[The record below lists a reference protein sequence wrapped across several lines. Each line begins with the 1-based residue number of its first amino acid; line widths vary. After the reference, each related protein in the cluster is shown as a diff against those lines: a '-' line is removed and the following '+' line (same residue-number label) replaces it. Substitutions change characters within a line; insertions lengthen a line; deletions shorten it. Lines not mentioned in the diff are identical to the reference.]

1 MDWTR
6 DMGFALVNVYKNKEV
21 LWNPQHCEYH
31 QKNKRNDSW
40 QEVADELS
48 AIIKKPVP
56 ALECKRKMDT
66 FLSSFRRERV
76 KKRKISETTE
86 GDSDRSHGATWFL
99 FDALSFLIDK
109 EVRRPPK
116 NSVSNRDENNT
127 NPPPSKVNRRQSDD
141 ERNEKFSKTME
152 TPNEDECY
160 SYGMFIANKL
170 KYYSAHTRSAVQHAM
185 SNVLFKA
192 DMGYYNQSSL
202 VSVNTQTEPST
213 IECIWLQQG
222 ENNQQEEEFK
232 NEAISDVENESEI
245 FN

>member
-1 MDWTR
+1 
-6 DMGFALVNVYKNKEV
+6 MGFALVNVYKKKEV

-48 AIIKKPVP
+48 AIIQKPVP

-109 EVRRPPK
+109 EVIRRPPK
-116 NSVSNRDENNT
+116 NPVSNRDEPNA
-127 NPPPSKVNRRQSDD
+127 NPPLSKVSGSKQSEDD
-141 ERNEKFSKTME
+141 RTEKLLKSVK

-160 SYGMFIANKL
+160 SYGMFVANKL
-170 KYYSAHTRSAVQHAM
+170 KRYSAHTRSAVQHAM
-185 SNVLFKA
+185 SNILYNA
-192 DMGYYNQSSL
+192 DMGHYNQSSS
-202 VSVNTQTEPST
+202 VSVNTQTEPNPM
-213 IECIWLQQG
+213 ECIWLQQD
-222 ENNQQEEEFK
+222 ENEFK
-232 NEAISDVENESEI
+232 NEAISDVENEGEI

>member
-86 GDSDRSHGATWFL
+86 GDSDKSHGATWFL

-127 NPPPSKVNRRQSDD
+127 NPPPSKISRRQSDD

-170 KYYSAHTRSAVQHAM
+170 KFYSAHTRSAVQHAM
-185 SNVLFKA
+185 SNILFKA
-192 DMGYYNQSSL
+192 DMGHYNQSSL

>member
-86 GDSDRSHGATWFL
+86 GGTSGMDITSARGSDAYHMHWKPGRLGL
-99 FDALSFLIDK
+99 
-109 EVRRPPK
+109 RP
-116 NSVSNRDENNT
+116 E
-127 NPPPSKVNRRQSDD
+127 
-141 ERNEKFSKTME
+141 
-152 TPNEDECY
+152 
-160 SYGMFIANKL
+160 FI
-170 KYYSAHTRSAVQHAM
+170 
-185 SNVLFKA
+185 
-192 DMGYYNQSSL
+192 
-202 VSVNTQTEPST
+202 T
-213 IECIWLQQG
+213 I
-222 ENNQQEEEFK
+222 
-232 NEAISDVENESEI
+232 
-245 FN
+245 